1 VAPVPDEQ
9 RISSR
14 SDGGGQARV
23 GRLTPAE
30 AHALSRSAPLTP
42 AQFRARRQV
51 AEQRNVPLHVLLN
64 GIPGRF
70 SQRRVDSA
78 P

>member
-9 RISSR
+9 RISSG
-14 SDGGGQARV
+14 SDGGGKVRI

-70 SQRRVDSA
+70 SQRRPDSA